1 MTELAIFAAF
11 MVGLLGG
18 VHCAGMCG
26 GIVSAISWRHARP
39 GLHPKS
45 IRAPAAYHLAYS
57 GGRIGSYVVAGAVAG
72 GVGSGVLLFD
82 QLLPVRTTLYVIA
95 SALLLAQGLYL
106 LGLWRGVVFLERAGG
121 RLWRRVQPWTRRIL
135 PIDSAAKALALGA
148 LWGWLPCGMVY
159 SVLGIA
165 LASGDPL
172 SGGLL
177 MLAFGLGT
185 LPNLVAMGVLAEHAQ
200 PFFKHPRFRQAAGA
214 LVLTFGIIGLVRA
227 MQPAHDSSFGHAADS
242 KSSVDHVRA
251 SH

>member
-1 MTELAIFAAF
+1 

-26 GIVSAISWRHARP
+26 GIVSAISWRRV
-39 GLHPKS
+39 GIGVHPKP
-45 IRAPAAYHLAYS
+45 IRAPAVYHLAYS
-57 GGRIGSYVVAGAVAG
+57 SGRIGSYVVAGAVAG
-72 GVGSGVLLFD
+72 ALGSGVLIFD

-106 LGLWRGVVFLERAGG
+106 IGLWRGVVHLERAGSA
-121 RLWRRVQPWTRRIL
+121 LWRRIQPWTRRIL

-172 SGGLL
+172 NGGLL

-185 LPNLVAMGVLAEHAQ
+185 LPNLVAMGVLAERAQ
-200 PFFKHPRFRQAAGA
+200 PFFKHARFRQAAGA
-214 LVLTFGIIGLVRA
+214 VVLAFGVIGLVRA
-227 MQPAHDSSFGHAADS
+227 VQPAQDPSLGHAAHS
-242 KSSVDHVRA
+242 ESSLGHVRA